1 MSTMSTLQKN
11 HQIEI
16 LRGIS
21 ILVVFFFHLK
31 MDAFRSGFLGV
42 DIFFVISG
50 FLMALIYF
58 DMSTKEKVLRFYKRR
73 LDRLLPAY
81 FAVLAITI
89 FISAMI
95 TLPYEYRDIMR
106 HGIWSDVL
114 APNIGFWTDNSY
126 FNEQQFK
133 PFLNFW
139 SLGVEIQFY
148 LLFPFL
154 IWIYNKAKPLFYL
167 IALGSFIGYVGM
179 DMVSPKTSFFMTPLR
194 LWQFVLG
201 FYAARLMLT
210 RPLHYPVIGLVALI
224 AMLALMGL
232 VPNVNTGL
240 PLWAGLL
247 SVLTAIVIVTGLPD
261 TLIKSWPARG
271 LEVLGKYSYSIYL
284 VHFPV
289 IAFFIYT
296 PFNGIKGVPDMADI
310 ALITLVTAVLSVAS
324 YHFIEQPLRHRDR
337 ENGMRRNKIYAVT
350 VIFIIAL
357 IFGLK
362 PLNVAKFSEGER
374 QILSAWFDRDAYRCG
389 KIKRLMTPL
398 SDSCLIAEPNE
409 DTGNIALLVGSSHAD
424 SIKQKLSEIAVS
436 HDYALRL
443 MKLNTSLG
451 QGYNAQDVL
460 NEAEKYGVS
469 LIIIQNPPPAIYH
482 DSVDL
487 VAPVRDLLTLNAK
500 QDNPLTV
507 AWVDPVPV
515 YSYHIPETYFKA
527 AKGDT
532 QAQSQIEEPKTLE
545 DYEGDIVRYRALD
558 SLTSPHFQRYEVGS
572 LFCRPEC
579 IRVDGNGNL
588 LYFDTNHLTLTGAQ
602 LLEPVF
608 DQLFTQSK

>member
-1 MSTMSTLQKN
+1 MSTLQKN

-31 MDAFRSGFLGV
+31 MDAFRNGFLGV

-89 FISAMI
+89 FISAII

-179 DMVSPKTSFFMTPLR
+179 DIISPKTSFFMTPLR

-210 RPLHYPVIGLVALI
+210 RPMRHPFIGLVALF
-224 AMLALMGL
+224 ALLALMAL

-247 SVLTAIVIVTGLPD
+247 SALTAIVIVTGLPD
-261 TLIKSWPARG
+261 TLIKSFPARG
-271 LEVLGKYSYSIYL
+271 LEILGKYSYSIYL

-296 PFNGIKGVPDMADI
+296 PFNGIKGVPDLGDI

-324 YHFIEQPLRHRDR
+324 YHLIEQPLRHRDR
-337 ENGMRRNKIYAVT
+337 DNGMRRNKIYAVT
-350 VIFIIAL
+350 ILFIFAL

-362 PLNVAKFSEGER
+362 PLNVAKFSTSER
-374 QILSAWFDRDAYRCG
+374 QILSAWFDRDSYRCG
-389 KIKRLMTPL
+389 KLKRLMTPL
-398 SDSCLIAEPNE
+398 SDSCLIAKPDEQT
-409 DTGNIALLVGSSHAD
+409 DKVALLVGSSHAD
-424 SIKQKLSEIAVS
+424 AIKQKLAEVAVT

-451 QGYNAQDVL
+451 QGYSARDVL
-460 NEAEKYGVS
+460 KEAQKYGVS
-469 LIIIQNPPPAIYH
+469 LIVIQNPPPAIYH
-482 DSVDL
+482 ESIDL
-487 VAPVRDLLTLNAK
+487 VIPVRELLILNAQLK
-500 QDNPLTV
+500 KPLDV

-515 YSYHIPETYFKA
+515 YGYHIPETYYKA
-527 AKGDT
+527 AKGDADA
-532 QAQSQIEEPKTLE
+532 QAQIEEPKTFE
-545 DYEGDIVRYRALD
+545 DYDRDITAYTSLD
-558 SLTSPHFQRYEVGS
+558 SINSPHFERYEVGS
-572 LFCRPEC
+572 QFCRPDC